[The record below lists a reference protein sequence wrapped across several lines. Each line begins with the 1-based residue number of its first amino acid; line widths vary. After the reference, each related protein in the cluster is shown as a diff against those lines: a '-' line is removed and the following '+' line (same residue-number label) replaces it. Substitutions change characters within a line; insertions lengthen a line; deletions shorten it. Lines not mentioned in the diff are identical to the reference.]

1 MTKMTSPTDIP
12 FNAVAYPSLK
22 TRGQDR
28 SESLAYTHG
37 HAAGYTAGLRQAV
50 EEAAVR
56 RQEMEAEHSAAM
68 RRLEARTDRTIAVLG
83 AAAGALHTAVRP
95 VVTDAQ
101 NAIAAAAM
109 ELAETIIGVE
119 LSDSEL
125 SARAALA
132 RVLAVPP
139 PAGTVT
145 VRMNPSDLSVLSE
158 ADKAASGAVFIADA
172 GLGRGDAMAEYEHGH
187 LDARIGT
194 ALSRARAAL
203 LAEDA

>member
-50 EEAAVR
+50 EEAVVR
-56 RQEMEAEHSAAM
+56 RQEMEAEHSA
-68 RRLEARTDRTIAVLG
+68 RTDRTLTMLG
-83 AAAGALHTAVRP
+83 AAADALHAAVLP

-158 ADKAASGAVFIADA
+158 ADKAAAGAVFVADA

-187 LDARIGT
+187 LDARIST

-203 LAEDA
+203 LGEDA